1 MATPS
6 SSNLKHT
13 CTLLTEGFRS
23 VLQLKMTEPLNIT
36 QNTIGNR
43 SHGINSRC
51 SVHGY
56 DWNILSGKQPVCL
69 AGGWWLMLIVLR
81 EKYCWLV
88 VGGWF
93 VLREKYCWLAVDKL
107 SEQAEGCHFLR
118 LPHLSVRI
126 GAEERV
132 QRISPPLGSV

>member
-1 MATPS
+1 VGKPRT
-6 SSNLKHT
+6 
-13 CTLLTEGFRS
+13 GS
-23 VLQLKMTEPLNIT
+23 VAAN
-36 QNTIGNR
+36 
-43 SHGINSRC
+43 
-51 SVHGY
+51 
-56 DWNILSGKQPVCL
+56 LSGKQPVRL

-81 EKYCWLV
+81 EKYCWLI